1 MQLYPED
8 IQQLLEF
15 DKVLNLLSAY
25 CVGEPAVE
33 RVANLKFYNNPDK
46 ITAVLTE
53 IEEFKNSLEQRNHL
67 SIYAYESVVEDLK
80 YLRKEGYV
88 LDREAIFRIHTIIT
102 ICANLRNQL
111 TGEFK
116 NLFPSLSAIAAQI
129 EIEKRLSEL
138 VSKIFD
144 EEGKVRPDAS
154 PELASVYKKIRAKER
169 EIASIFADRLK
180 VLKKNGYLTENNE
193 TIKNGRRV
201 LSVSSENKRKVGGII
216 HDESASGKTVFI
228 EPEEIVLSN
237 NQLFELELKKKQEI
251 YKIIKVLCDDLRP
264 YAEDI
269 ELWEKIIIRLDL
281 IQAKAKFS
289 LSYNGQKPGVQ
300 KEPILDLVT
309 AFHPLLYIKNSGLN
323 LVTVPF
329 DLKLDKEN
337 KMLLISGPNAGGKS
351 ITLKSIGLIVLM
363 LHAGMLV
370 PLDPRST
377 VGVFHS
383 IFTDIGDSQSVEDDL
398 STYSGHLKRMKDTLD
413 NINKRSL
420 ILIDEFGSGTDPK
433 IGGAI
438 AESFLDAFRKK
449 NAFGIITT
457 HYSNLKMYAHKT
469 KGILNAAMRFDK
481 KELKPAYQ
489 LMIGKPG
496 SSFAFE
502 IAKKTGLEDSILN
515 YARKRTGEDNN
526 AIDKLLVDL
535 VAEKKELE
543 EKMAKII
550 NKEDSL
556 KRLIKNYE
564 QMHGEL
570 ELRRKKIKLETKEKL
585 LYDAADADKEVQKI
599 IKELREKQDLEGA
612 KKLSNTLR
620 EEKKNLGAAITPM
633 KEELYYAK
641 KIDPKDFKVGDFVRL
656 RSGGSIAEIAS
667 IKKNKAEVIM
677 GTMNMSVKLDELLP
691 AGKPIQLNPKKSI
704 NKDLVKNNS
713 HLETKLDIRGYLAK
727 DALDT
732 VQEFI
737 DNALISNANR
747 LEIVHGIGSG
757 ILRKVVGKKLKEYN
771 DIKKVYHPSEE
782 NGGVGITIVEF

>member
-15 DKVLNLLSAY
+15 DKVLDLLASY
-25 CVGEPAVE
+25 CVGHPAVE
-33 RVANLKFYNNPDK
+33 RVQNLKFYNNPHK
-46 ITAVLTE
+46 IADVLTE

-67 SIYAYESVVEDLK
+67 SIYAYESVVEDLR

-88 LDREAIFRIHTIIT
+88 LDKEAIFRIHTIIS
-102 ICANLRNQL
+102 ICANLKEQL

-116 NLFPSLSAIAAQI
+116 QLFPSLTKIALQI
-129 EIEKRLSEL
+129 EIDKRLSEL

-154 PELASVYKKIRAKER
+154 PELASIYKKIRAKER
-169 EIASIFADRLK
+169 EIASLFADRLK

-201 LSVSSENKRKVGGII
+201 LSVAAENKRRVGGII
-216 HDESASGKTVFI
+216 HDESASGKTVYI
-228 EPEEIVLSN
+228 EPEELVFSN

-289 LSYNGQKPGVQ
+289 RIYNGQKPAVE
-300 KEPILDLVT
+300 KEPVLDLVQ
-309 AFHPLLYIKNSGLN
+309 AFHPLLFVKNTGLN
-323 LVTVPF
+323 LPTVPF
-329 DLKLDKEN
+329 DLVLNKEN

-370 PLDPRST
+370 PLDARSR

-383 IFTDIGDSQSVEDDL
+383 VFTDIGDSQSVEDDL

-413 NINKRSL
+413 NINRRSL

-438 AESFLDAFRKK
+438 AESFLDAFQKK
-449 NAFGIITT
+449 NAFGVITT

-469 KGILNAAMRFDK
+469 NGILNAAMRFDK

-489 LMIGKPG
+489 LMVGKPG

-502 IAKKTGLEDSILN
+502 IAKKTGLDAGILN

-543 EKMAKII
+543 EKMAKIL

-570 ELRRKKIKLETKEKL
+570 ELRRKKIKLESKEKE
-585 LYDAADADKEVQKI
+585 LYSTADADKEVQRV
-599 IKELREKQDLEGA
+599 IKEIREKQDLEGA
-612 KKLSNTLR
+612 KQLSNKLR
-620 EEKKNLGAAITPM
+620 EKKKVLGTAINPM
-633 KEELYYAK
+633 KEDLYYAK
-641 KIDPKDFKVGDFVRL
+641 KIDPKDFKAGDFVRL

-667 IKKNKAEVIM
+667 IKKNKAELIM
-677 GTMNMSVKLDELLP
+677 GAMKMSVKLDELIP
-691 AGKPIQLNPKKSI
+691 AGKPITLNPRKSI
-704 NKDLVKNNS
+704 QKDLVKNNTA
-713 HLETKLDIRGYLAK
+713 LETKLDIRGYLAK
-727 DALDT
+727 DAEET
-732 VQEFI
+732 VQEFL

-747 LEIVHGIGSG
+747 LEIVHGVGSG
-757 ILRKVVGKKLKEYN
+757 ALRKVVAKKIREYK
-771 DIKKVYHPSEE
+771 DIKKFYNPEE
-782 NGGVGITIVEF
+782 EFGGLAITIVEF

>member
-1 MQLYPED
+1 MQLYPDD

-15 DKVLNLLSAY
+15 DKVLNLLSSY
-25 CVGEPAVE
+25 CVGEPAVL
-33 RVANLKFYNNPDK
+33 RVANLKFYNNPNK
-46 ITAVLTE
+46 ISEVLTE
-53 IEEFKNSLEQRNHL
+53 IEEFRDSLEQRNHL

-88 LDREAIFRIHTIIT
+88 LDKEAIFRIHTIIS
-102 ICANLRNQL
+102 ICANLRQQL

-116 NLFPSLSAIAAQI
+116 HLFPSLAKITEQI

-154 PELASVYKKIRAKER
+154 PELASIYKKIRAKER
-169 EIASIFADRLK
+169 EISSIFADRLK
-180 VLKKNGYLTENNE
+180 ALKKNGYLTENNE

-201 LSVSSENKRKVGGII
+201 LSVAAENKRKVGGII

-251 YKIIKVLCDDLRP
+251 YKIIKVLCDNLRP

-289 LSYNGQKPGVQ
+289 LSYKGQKPAVQ
-300 KEPILDLVT
+300 KEPILQLVN
-309 AFHPLLYIKNSGLN
+309 AFHPLLYLKNTGLN
-323 LVTVPF
+323 LITVPF
-329 DLKLDKEN
+329 DLDLNQEN

-370 PLDPRST
+370 PLDARSR

-383 IFTDIGDSQSVEDDL
+383 VFTDIGDSQSVEDDL

-438 AESFLDAFRKK
+438 AESFLDAFQKK

-489 LMIGKPG
+489 LMVGKPG

-502 IAKKTGLEDSILN
+502 IAKKTGLDPAILK
-515 YARKRTGEDNN
+515 YARNRTGEDNN

-550 NKEDSL
+550 GKEDNL
-556 KRLIKNYE
+556 KKLIKNYE
-564 QMHGEL
+564 QMHSEL
-570 ELRRKKIKLETKEKL
+570 ELRRKKIKLDSKEKE
-585 LYDAADADKEVQKI
+585 LYSTADADKEVQKV

-612 KKLSNTLR
+612 KKLSNALR
-620 EEKKNLGAAITPM
+620 EKKKDLGSSITPM

-641 KIDPKDFKVGDFVRL
+641 KIDPNDFKAGDFVRL
-656 RSGGSIAEIAS
+656 RSGGSIAEISS
-667 IKKNKAEVIM
+667 IKKNKAELIM
-677 GTMNMSVKLDELLP
+677 GTMTMMVKLDELLP
-691 AGKPIQLNPKKSI
+691 AGKPIKINPKKSI
-704 NKDLVKNNS
+704 NKDLVKNNTA
-713 HLETKLDIRGYLAK
+713 LETKLDIRGYLVK
-727 DALDT
+727 DAVDT
-732 VQEFI
+732 VQEFM

-747 LEIVHGIGSG
+747 LEIIHGIGSG
-757 ILRKVVGKKLKEYN
+757 ALRKVVGKKLKEYN
-771 DIKKVYHPSEE
+771 DIKKVYHPAEE
-782 NGGVGITIVEF
+782 FGGQAVTIVEF

>member
-8 IQQLLEF
+8 IQHLLEF
-15 DKVLNLLSAY
+15 DKVLDLLASY

-33 RVANLKFYNNPDK
+33 RVAGLKFYNNPSK
-46 ITAVLTE
+46 IVEVLTE

-67 SIYAYESVVEDLK
+67 SIYAYETVEDDLR

-88 LDREAIFRIHTIIT
+88 LDKEAIFRIHTVIS
-102 ICANLRNQL
+102 ICANLKQQL
-111 TGEFK
+111 TAEFK
-116 NLFPSLSAIAAQI
+116 QLFPSLTKITLQI
-129 EIEKRLSEL
+129 EIDKRLSEL

-154 PELASVYKKIRAKER
+154 PELASIHKKIRSKER
-169 EIASIFADRLK
+169 EIASLFADRLK
-180 VLKKNGYLTENNE
+180 AFKKSGYLTENNE

-201 LSVSSENKRKVGGII
+201 LSVSAENKRRIGGII
-216 HDESASGKTVFI
+216 HDESASGKTVYI
-228 EPEEIVLSN
+228 EPEELVFSN

-269 ELWEKIIIRLDL
+269 ALWQKIIIRLDL

-289 LSYNGQKPGVQ
+289 LTYNGQKPAVE
-300 KEPILDLVT
+300 KEPVIDLVG
-309 AFHPLLYIKNSGLN
+309 AFHPLLFIKNSGLN
-323 LVTVPF
+323 LPTVPF
-329 DLKLDKEN
+329 DLVLNKEN

-351 ITLKSIGLIVLM
+351 ITLKSIGLIVMM

-370 PLDPRST
+370 PLDARSRL
-377 VGVFHS
+377 GVFHS

-413 NINKRSL
+413 NINRRSL

-438 AESFLDAFRKK
+438 AESFLDAFKK
-449 NAFGIITT
+449 KSAFGVITT

-469 KGILNAAMRFDK
+469 RGILNAAMRFDK

-489 LMIGKPG
+489 LMVGKPG

-502 IAKKTGLEDSILN
+502 IAKKTGLNDAILG

-543 EKMAKII
+543 GKMSKIL
-550 NKEDSL
+550 NKEDAL

-564 QMHGEL
+564 RMHGEL
-570 ELRRKKIKLETKEKL
+570 ELRRKKIKLQSKENE
-585 LYDAADADKEVQKI
+585 LYSTADADKEVQKV
-599 IKELREKQDLEGA
+599 IKEIRENQDLESA
-612 KKLSNTLR
+612 KKLSNSLR
-620 EEKKNLGAAITPM
+620 EKKKVIGSDITPI
-633 KEELYYAK
+633 KEEIYYAK
-641 KIDPKDFKVGDFVRL
+641 KIDTKDFKAGDFVRL
-656 RSGGSIAEIAS
+656 RSGGSIAEIRS
-667 IKKNKAEVIM
+667 IKKNKAELIM
-677 GTMNMSVKLDELLP
+677 GSMQMTVKLDELIP
-691 AGKPIQLNPKKSI
+691 AGQPITRNPRKSI
-704 NKDLVKNNS
+704 QKDLVKS
-713 HLETKLDIRGYLAK
+713 ATALETKLDIRGYLKK
-727 DALDT
+727 DAEET
-732 VQEFI
+732 VQEFM

-757 ILRKVVGKKLKEYN
+757 ALRKAVARKLREYA
-771 DIKKVYHPSEE
+771 DVRKVYHPEE
-782 NGGVGITIVEF
+782 QYGGEGITIVEF

>member
-15 DKVLNLLSAY
+15 DKVLDLLASY
-25 CVGEPAVE
+25 CVGEPAIE
-33 RVANLKFYNNPDK
+33 RVANLKFYNNPNK
-46 ITAVLTE
+46 IVEVLTE

-67 SIYAYESVVEDLK
+67 SIYAYESVVDDLK
-80 YLRKEGYV
+80 YLKKEGYV
-88 LDREAIFRIHTIIT
+88 LDKEAIFRIHTIIS
-102 ICANLRNQL
+102 ICANLKLQL

-116 NLFPSLSAIAAQI
+116 HLFPSLTKIALQI
-129 EIEKRLSEL
+129 EIDKRLSEL
-138 VSKIFD
+138 VSNIFD

-154 PELASVYKKIRAKER
+154 PELARIYKKIRAKER
-169 EIASIFADRLK
+169 EIASLFADRLK

-201 LSVSSENKRKVGGII
+201 LSVATENKRRVGGII
-216 HDESASGKTVFI
+216 HDESASGKTVYI
-228 EPEEIVLSN
+228 EPEELVLSN

-269 ELWEKIIIRLDL
+269 ALWEKIIIRLDL

-289 LSYNGQKPGVQ
+289 RTYNGQKPAVE
-300 KEPILDLVT
+300 KEPLIDLVT
-309 AFHPLLYIKNSGLN
+309 AFHPLLFIKNTGLN
-323 LVTVPF
+323 LPTVPF
-329 DLKLDKEN
+329 DLILNKEN

-370 PLDPRST
+370 PADPRSRI
-377 VGVFHS
+377 GVFHS
-383 IFTDIGDSQSVEDDL
+383 VFTDIGDSQSVEDDL

-413 NINKRSL
+413 NINRRSL

-438 AESFLDAFRKK
+438 AESFLDAFKRKH
-449 NAFGIITT
+449 AFGVITT

-469 KGILNAAMRFDK
+469 KGIINAAMRFDK
-481 KELKPAYQ
+481 QELKPAYQ
-489 LMIGKPG
+489 LMVGKPG

-502 IAKKTGLEDSILN
+502 IAKKTGLDNSILN

-543 EKMAKII
+543 EKMAKVLG
-550 NKEDSL
+550 KEDSL

-564 QMHGEL
+564 QMHREL
-570 ELRRKKIKLETKEKL
+570 ELRRKKIKLENKEKE
-585 LYDAADADKEVQKI
+585 LYSTSDADKEVQKI
-599 IKELREKQDLEGA
+599 IKEIREKQDLEGA
-612 KKLSNTLR
+612 KKLSNSLR
-620 EEKKNLGAAITPM
+620 EKKKTLGTDISPI
-633 KEELYYAK
+633 KEEIYYAK
-641 KIDPKDFKVGDFVRL
+641 NIDPKDFKAGDFVRL

-667 IKKNKAEVIM
+667 IKKNKAELIM
-677 GTMNMSVKLDELLP
+677 GAMKMTVKLDELLP
-691 AGKPIQLNPKKSI
+691 AGKPIKINPKKSI
-704 NKDLVKNNS
+704 QKDLVKSNTA
-713 HLETKLDIRGYLAK
+713 LETKLDIRGYLMR
-727 DALDT
+727 DAEDT
-732 VQEFI
+732 VQEFM

-747 LEIVHGIGSG
+747 LEIIHGIGSG
-757 ILRKVVGKKLKEYN
+757 ALRKAVRRKLKEYP
-771 DIKKVYHPSEE
+771 DVKKVYHPSEE
-782 NGGVGITIVEF
+782 FGGERVTIVEF